1 MRADPTYFNTVVLSL
16 NNAMKNSNDLAA
28 ELSSGLRVGQLS
40 DDPAAAT
47 QSLRLDGQISA
58 IDTYVQTASN
68 VSSRLQMMDSTLGEV
83 VSQVTSA
90 ISLAVGA
97 ANGTL
102 NGANLQTIS
111 QQVAAIRDNVL
122 ALANTSYQG
131 SYLFSGSKGDTAP
144 FTLDTTGTPAVA
156 TYNGDGNV
164 QTIATPGGQKIQTSL
179 PGSTVFGS
187 TVFGSGGTSVL
198 GVLNQLVADLTG
210 GAPTANISADSSAL
224 TDALGNLSTQRS
236 SLNSSLSTVESTSM
250 YAQTQ
255 GAQIKVQQG
264 QMVSS
269 DPAKVATD
277 LKANQTQYQALLSVI
292 TALQQDNLFSH
303 LR

>member
-40 DDPAAAT
+40 DDPAPAT

-58 IDTYVQTASN
+58 IDTYVQTASS

-102 NGANLQTIS
+102 NGANLQTIA

-144 FTLDTTGTPAVA
+144 FTLDTTSTPAVA
-156 TYNGDGNV
+156 AYNGDSNV
-164 QTIATPGGQKIQTSL
+164 QTIVTPGGQKIQTSL

-187 TVFGSGGTSVL
+187 GSTSML
-198 GVLNQLVADLTG
+198 GVLNHLVADLTS
-210 GAPTANISADSSAL
+210 GAPTAIISADSSAL
-224 TDALGNLSTQRS
+224 TNALGNLSTQRS
-236 SLNSSLSTVESTSM
+236 FLNSSLSTVESTST

-255 GAQIKVQQG
+255 EAQIKVQQG

-292 TALQQDNLFSH
+292 TTLQQDDLFRH
-303 LR
+303 LQ

>member
-1 MRADPTYFNTVVLSL
+1 MRADPTYFNSVVYSL
-16 NNAMKNSNDLAA
+16 NNARKNANDLAA

-40 DDPAAAT
+40 DDAAAAT
-47 QSLRLDGQISA
+47 QSLRLDGEISS
-58 IDTYVQTASN
+58 IDTYVQTASS
-68 VSSRLQMMDSTLGEV
+68 VSSRLQMVDSTLGEV

-102 NGANLQTIS
+102 NSANLQTMAR
-111 QQVAAIRDNVL
+111 QVSAIRDNVV

-144 FTLDTTGTPAVA
+144 FTLDTTSTPAVA

-187 TVFGSGGTSVL
+187 GSVGVL

-236 SLNSSLSTVESTSM
+236 FLNASLSTVESTST

-255 GAQIKVQQG
+255 EAQIKVQQG
-264 QMVSS
+264 QLVSS

-277 LKANQTQYQALLSVI
+277 LKASQTQYQALLSVV
-292 TALQQDNLFSH
+292 TALQQDNLFNH
-303 LR
+303 IK